1 MSCETHHRH
10 ADGEREKDADFE
22 HLPVALALCEPKLLF
37 KSYKIVSRHNS
48 YSLLVECLTP
58 SVLYFFVEF
67 FYLNYILKYT
77 VCQGVD
83 NTQNREGK
91 WDIIS
96 SSGMKWDPTKNK
108 MLIGEY
114 LHTLDAK
121 KRLSLPAKFRKE
133 VGKKV
138 VVTRGL
144 DSCLFMFPQNT
155 WKEIA
160 TKLANLPM
168 GQADTRGIARFILA
182 GAVETD
188 VDTAGR
194 ILIPDFLKEFAD
206 LRSRVVLA
214 GVSDRIEIWNDK
226 TWEEY
231 KRRIEKGADQMAQT
245 LGDLGVL

>member
-1 MSCETHHRH
+1 
-10 ADGEREKDADFE
+10 
-22 HLPVALALCEPKLLF
+22 
-37 KSYKIVSRHNS
+37 
-48 YSLLVECLTP
+48 
-58 SVLYFFVEF
+58 
-67 FYLNYILKYT
+67 
-77 VCQGVD
+77 
-83 NTQNREGK
+83 
-91 WDIIS
+91 
-96 SSGMKWDPTKNK
+96 

-121 KRLSLPAKFRKE
+121 KRLSLPSKFRKE

-144 DSCLFMFPQNT
+144 DACLFMFPLST
-155 WKEIA
+155 WKTITE
-160 TKLANLPM
+160 KLQTLPM

-182 GAVETD
+182 GAVETE

-214 GVSDRIEIWNDK
+214 GVSDRVEIWNDK

-231 KRRIEKGADQMAQT
+231 KRHIEKGADQMAQT

>member
-1 MSCETHHRH
+1 
-10 ADGEREKDADFE
+10 
-22 HLPVALALCEPKLLF
+22 
-37 KSYKIVSRHNS
+37 
-48 YSLLVECLTP
+48 
-58 SVLYFFVEF
+58 
-67 FYLNYILKYT
+67 
-77 VCQGVD
+77 
-83 NTQNREGK
+83 
-91 WDIIS
+91 
-96 SSGMKWDPTKNK
+96 

-114 LHTLDAK
+114 LHTLYAK

-144 DSCLFMFPQNT
+144 DNCLFMFPVST

-160 TKLANLPM
+160 GKLSMLPM

-194 ILIPDFLKEFAD
+194 ILIPDYLKEFAD

-214 GVSDRIEIWNDK
+214 GVSDRVEIWNDK

-231 KRRIEKGADQMAQT
+231 TRRMEKGADQMAQT